1 MDIINYTDLRNG
13 LKDAM
18 ERVCAN
24 HTPLA
29 ITRKGGEPV
38 VMMSLADFNAEQE
51 TGYLLRSEQNRKR
64 LTKALV
70 DITKGNFT
78 ERDLIEE

>member
-1 MDIINYTDLRNG
+1 MEIINYSDLRSN

-18 ERVCAN
+18 EMVCSN

-38 VMMSLADFNAEQE
+38 IMMSLADYNAEQE
-51 TGYLLRSEQNRKR
+51 TSYLMRSERNRKR
-64 LTKALV
+64 LLESIKN
-70 DITKGNFT
+70 IKSGNFD
-78 ERDLIEE
+78 EKEIIED